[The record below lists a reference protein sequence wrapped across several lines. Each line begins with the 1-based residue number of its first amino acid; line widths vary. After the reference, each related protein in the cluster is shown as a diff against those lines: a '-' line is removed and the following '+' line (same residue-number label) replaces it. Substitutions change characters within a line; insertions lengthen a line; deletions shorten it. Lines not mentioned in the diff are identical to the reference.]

1 MLNVYEQ
8 VSRNKRRSTL
18 IVFFFIVFVL
28 GVGWLLSQALD
39 AGVGGLI
46 IALLFAGLS
55 TLGSYF
61 AGDKIV
67 LAMNR
72 AKEADKKNFP
82 TLVGVVE
89 NLALGAQIPTPK
101 VYVIPDQAINAFAT
115 GRDPKHASVAVT
127 QGALDQLSRTELEGV
142 LAHELSHIT
151 NFDTRLFTIVALL
164 IGMISILADF
174 FLRSFYWRDSD
185 SERQGGGLLTIIGL
199 LLAIFAPLAAQL
211 IQLAISRQR
220 EFLADATGVKLTRQ
234 PEGLIGALE
243 KIGQSQPLRFAQ
255 NANAHF
261 YIANP
266 FSPKGALKGIAK
278 LFNTHPPLEERIAA
292 LKKMS

>member
-8 VSRNKRRSTL
+8 VSRNKRRST
-18 IVFFFIVFVL
+18 IIIFFFVAFVL
-28 GVGWLLSQALD
+28 AAGWLLSQALE

-46 IALLFAGLS
+46 VALLFAGLS
-55 TLGSYF
+55 TLNSYF

-89 NLALGAQIPTPK
+89 NLSLATQIPTPK

-174 FLRSFYWRDSD
+174 FLRSFYWRDRD
-185 SERQGGGLLTIIGL
+185 SEKQGGGLLTIIGL

-220 EFLADATGVKLTRQ
+220 EFLADASAVKLTRQ
-234 PEGLIGALE
+234 PEGLISALE
-243 KIGQSQPLRFAQ
+243 KIGQSQPLRFAK

>member
-8 VSRNKRRSTL
+8 VSRNKRRSTF

-89 NLALGAQIPTPK
+89 NLSLATQIPTPK
-101 VYVIPDQAINAFAT
+101 IYVIPDQAINAFAT

-185 SERQGGGLLTIIGL
+185 SEKQGGGLLTIIGL

-234 PEGLIGALE
+234 PEGLISALE
-243 KIGQSQPLRFAQ
+243 KIGQSQPLRFAK

-266 FSPKGALKGIAK
+266 FSPKGALKGMAK

>member
-8 VSRNKRRSTL
+8 VSRNKRRSTF

-89 NLALGAQIPTPK
+89 NLSLATQIPTPK

-174 FLRSFYWRDSD
+174 FLRSFYWRDRD

-220 EFLADATGVKLTRQ
+220 EFLADASAAKLTRQ
-234 PEGLIGALE
+234 PEGLISALE
-243 KIGQSQPLRFAQ
+243 KIGQSQPLRFAK

-266 FSPKGALKGIAK
+266 FSPKGALKGMAK